1 MLNNINVAELRMTLY
16 SVLKEIYLGK
26 LYLEIDSIK
35 FMFESDDENLI
46 DRPSNVI
53 IEGSYGRISPENP
66 SLNLNEN
73 YVLTLDYPLPPL
85 EKISGYFLR
94 ILENE

>member
-16 SVLKEIYLGK
+16 STLKEIYTGD
-26 LYLEIDSIK
+26 LYLTIDSIN

-46 DRPSNVI
+46 DRPSTVI
-53 IEGSYGRISPENP
+53 IEGNYGRTSPEDP
-66 SLNLNEN
+66 QLNLNEN

-94 ILENE
+94 MLENE